1 MQTYD
6 FNTDLSENAK
16 GKNMR
21 LIFSGYLTLQN
32 ANKIKSNLLSQKG
45 DFSQIEL
52 VAKDVRGIDVSF
64 LQLVE
69 SFRQTNE
76 QEGKKVKIA
85 MDLPYDL
92 KTLMANAGIAYP
104 VK

>member
-6 FNTDLSENAK
+6 FNTDLSESAK

-32 ANKIKSNLLSQKG
+32 AGKIKSNLLNQKG
-45 DFSQIEL
+45 DFSQVEL
-52 VAKDVRGIDVSF
+52 VAQDVKGIDVSF

-69 SFRQTNE
+69 AFRKAKE
-76 QEGKKVKIA
+76 QEGKQVKIL

-92 KTLMANAGIAYP
+92 KTLMANAGISYP